1 MCDAPLVAPLKVHIA
16 SGDIASME
24 DLSDMKRTALETVL
38 LIDTLHQVCSP
49 FTDLADRV
57 KLCVLHQ
64 ELHGSM
70 LPKAAGWKNAKL
82 NSLLQLQL
90 DDPMSVLTGTLPD
103 WCFVLVR
110 NAPCLFDVSLRKTL
124 FELSAFGL
132 SETVARV
139 QSKYLADMET
149 RYKKMLM
156 SDDME
161 MMMKGIQ
168 LEEQMHYLS
177 IGTKPLQPLC
187 SALQLVLCMWLH
199 SHIGLHSH

>member
-1 MCDAPLVAPLKVHIA
+1 
-16 SGDIASME
+16 
-24 DLSDMKRTALETVL
+24 
-38 LIDTLHQVCSP
+38 
-49 FTDLADRV
+49 
-57 KLCVLHQ
+57 
-64 ELHGSM
+64 M

-168 LEEQMHYLS
+168 LEEQMHY
-177 IGTKPLQPLC
+177 
-187 SALQLVLCMWLH
+187 
-199 SHIGLHSH
+199 